1 MKKGKN
7 VKDMYLFDAKY
18 INIDNEDEES
28 IIIEVDTQMV
38 KYEKEAYLTA
48 MSMAYDMQ
56 TESISLQAL
65 VLIGIER

>member
-1 MKKGKN
+1 
-7 VKDMYLFDAKY
+7 MYLFVAKY

>member
-1 MKKGKN
+1 MKKGKK

>member
-1 MKKGKN
+1 MKKWKK